1 MEKNDTIFAPITL
14 VGNSAITVV
23 RISGLETFETL
34 KKITSIKKVEHQK
47 VYVEYIKY
55 KGKVYDHSVITTF
68 LSPNSYTGEDMA
80 EISLHG
86 GYAVLETFLKLLK
99 SLNLREAERGEFTR
113 RAFLNGKIDL
123 IQAESILQIIN
134 SKTEKSLFLS
144 VKNEMGEFSKRIKKI
159 RDDFLSL
166 KSYVQSS
173 IDFPD
178 DVEWCFDRFKKD
190 FEKIKMELDSFKS
203 SISSGRIMDR
213 GIKVV
218 IVGRS
223 NTGKSTL
230 FNRMLKEERAIVSEY
245 EGTTRD
251 FISEWIDI
259 NGIPVNLTDGC
270 GIRDTKDPIE
280 KKGIELVLQKVESS
294 DIVIF
299 VFDLSKG
306 MVEEDKKIL
315 KMIENKNPIIVG
327 NKSDISDDKNF
338 EGIKISAL
346 TGENLNL
353 LNEEIFKR
361 INFSEETIIVS
372 AHQYNVVEKMFDQMK
387 KIENLNSEKEP
398 EIIDYHLKNI
408 IDGFDMLLGKITEEN
423 ILNEIFSNFC
433 IGK

>member
-1 MEKNDTIFAPITL
+1 MGKNDTIFAPITL
-14 VGNSAITVV
+14 VGNSSITVV
-23 RISGLETFETL
+23 RISGPKTFETL
-34 KKITSIKKVEHQK
+34 KKITSIKRVEHHK
-47 VYVEYIKY
+47 IYVEYIKFEE
-55 KGKVYDHSVITTF
+55 KIYDHSVIATF
-68 LSPNSYTGEDMA
+68 LSPQSYTGEDMA

-86 GYAVLETFLKLLK
+86 GYAALETFLKLLK
-99 SLNLREAERGEFTR
+99 SLKLREAERGEFTR

-123 IQAESILQIIN
+123 IQAESVLQIIN

-144 VKNEMGEFSKRIKKI
+144 VKNEMGEFSKKIKNI
-159 RDDFLSL
+159 RENFLSL

-178 DVEWCFDRFKKD
+178 DVEWSY
-190 FEKIKMELDSFKS
+190 DSFKKGFEKVKVELES
-203 SISSGRIMDR
+203 LKRSISSGRIMDR
-213 GIKVV
+213 GIKAV
-218 IVGRS
+218 IIGRS

-251 FISEWIDI
+251 FISEWIDL
-259 NGIPVNLTDGC
+259 NGVPVNLTDGC

-280 KKGIELVLQKVESS
+280 KKGIELVLKKVESS

-306 MVEEDKKIL
+306 FVEEDKRIL
-315 KMIENKNPIIVG
+315 DMIKSKDPIIVG
-327 NKSDISDDKNF
+327 NKSDISNDQNF

-346 TGENLNL
+346 TGENLNR

-361 INFSEETIIVS
+361 INFSDETIIVS
-372 AHQYNVVEKMFDQMK
+372 THQYNVIEKMFDQMQR
-387 KIENLNSEKEP
+387 IENLNSKKEP

-408 IDGFDMLLGKITEEN
+408 IDGCDILLGKITDEN